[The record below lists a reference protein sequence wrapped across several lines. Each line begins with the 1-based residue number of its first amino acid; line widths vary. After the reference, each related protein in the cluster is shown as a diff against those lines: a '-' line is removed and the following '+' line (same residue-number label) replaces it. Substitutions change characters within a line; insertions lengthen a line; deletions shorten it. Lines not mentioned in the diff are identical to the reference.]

1 MYTCTSLGKRVLLM
15 PIPEAHRAGVP
26 HGKIT
31 RYLLDESH
39 PVGGSKARWLML
51 AGYCPDRPQ
60 QLVADLLAIVR
71 SSDVWAARRTKYGVR
86 YEVTGMV
93 RSPTGR
99 DLVIRTIWIIESGRD
114 VPRFVTAYPLK
125 R

>member
-1 MYTCTSLGKRVLLM
+1 M
-15 PIPEAHRAGVP
+15 PIAEAHRAGVP

-39 PVGGSKARWLML
+39 PVGGSKARWLIH
-51 AGYCPDRPQ
+51 AGYRPDCPE
-60 QLVADLLAIVR
+60 QLVADLIAIVR
-71 SSDVWAARRTKYGVR
+71 SSDVWTARETRYGVR

-99 DLVIRTIWIIESGRD
+99 DPLIRTIWIVESGQAD
-114 VPRFVTAYPLK
+114 PRFVTAYPLK
-125 R
+125 RRSRGHE